1 MDATESRNPQ
11 VATSRA
17 DIPHQRML
25 TAQQDGPERPVPQ
38 GEHTDPGYC
47 AKYGPGTVPPTLALT
62 GALHDDALA
71 DITRLHLVSL
81 LATDRWCRFVYLRGA
96 LDLSECRLK
105 RHFFVLRDSGYM
117 ATTRD
122 EVGVGWACLTELGAH
137 RRATQFATLLDL
149 LPLAREH
156 EHGARVA
163 RPDWF
168 VPVARP

>member
-1 MDATESRNPQ
+1 MDATETRNPQ
-11 VATSRA
+11 ATTPRA
-17 DIPHQRML
+17 EVPHPRML
-25 TAQQDGPERPVPQ
+25 EGHLDVPGRLIPRVELADHGQ
-38 GEHTDPGYC
+38 R
-47 AKYGPGTVPPTLALT
+47 AKHVPSTVPPILTLT

-71 DITRLHLVSL
+71 DITHLHLVSL

-105 RHFFVLRDSGYM
+105 RHFFVLRDSGYV

-122 EVGVGWACLTELGAH
+122 EVGVGWACLTELGAR

-149 LPLAREH
+149 LPVAREH
-156 EHGARVA
+156 AHGARAA